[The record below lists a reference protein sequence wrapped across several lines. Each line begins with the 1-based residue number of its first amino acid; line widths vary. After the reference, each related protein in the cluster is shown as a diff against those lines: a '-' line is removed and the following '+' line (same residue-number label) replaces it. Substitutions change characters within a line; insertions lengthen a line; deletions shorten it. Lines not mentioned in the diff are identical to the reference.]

1 MEGNRS
7 QGWPNHRADWDQV
20 LGPPLPYEVLDPG
33 LQKGCAPGMFQ
44 IERGLLCS
52 RERKSQD
59 VRAKEAEGRE
69 QVTAAQSGANP
80 LWWRGQWPLLAT
92 RVVTGGASG

>member
-20 LGPPLPYEVLDPG
+20 LGPPLPYEVLNPG
-33 LQKGCAPGMFQ
+33 LQKGCTPEIFQ

-52 RERKSQD
+52 RERESQD

-69 QVTAAQSGANP
+69 QVTAAQPGANP
-80 LWWRGQWPLLAT
+80 L
-92 RVVTGGASG
+92 